1 MGPLP
6 RAVPALGRDR
16 FGLHPGRRE
25 RENRQRHGADDEA
38 GETGRATYTRA
49 NRVKW
54 LKSSASALTHHDD
67 LRVLFTVPRAGDVE
81 ASMAATRRDHIGRST
96 RAHTCFPITLLI
108 RQWLADETGRSVPRP
123 RLQPPERRGPFCDS
137 AASQ

>member
-16 FGLHPGRRE
+16 CSLHAGCRE
-25 RENRQRHGADDEA
+25 RENCQRHGADDEA

-67 LRVLFTVPRAGDVE
+67 
-81 ASMAATRRDHIGRST
+81 RDHIGRST

-123 RLQPPERRGPFCDS
+123 RLQPPEPRGPFCDS